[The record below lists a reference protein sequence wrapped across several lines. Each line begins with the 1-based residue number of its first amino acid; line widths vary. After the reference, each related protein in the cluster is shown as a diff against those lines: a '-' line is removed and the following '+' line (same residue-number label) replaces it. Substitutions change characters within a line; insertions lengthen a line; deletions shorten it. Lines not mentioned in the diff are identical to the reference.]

1 MLISG
6 WLSVLR
12 SACCMAHLVMTWI
25 LATWAF
31 LLSTSRSVHVRNRPL
46 GPWLASNASC
56 ASSRTSP
63 MRWSTWTENGLKKQ
77 TKWWQTLRATWR
89 RERYTM
95 SLGQLN
101 GWLFVW
107 EEPLRDAGIEEP
119 LQTLRQVFF
128 ERPQTWTWL
137 TRRQTEEKGVSQ
149 LYIINK
155 YIKRWKTKNILKH
168 ICRIP
173 FCSHFFG
180 YFTESSLSKHL
191 PKKWSLKKTRFKCT
205 KNTTDEIRWNP
216 YRKIWSSDEIRTKS
230 VKWIFLPIFF
240 WKNGHLPNLF

>member
-1 MLISG
+1 
-6 WLSVLR
+6 
-12 SACCMAHLVMTWI
+12 MTWI

-31 LLSTSRSVHVRNRPL
+31 LLSTSRSVHVRDRPL

-77 TKWWQTLRATWR
+77 TKWWQTLRTTWR

-119 LQTLRQVFF
+119 LQTLQQVFF
-128 ERPQTWTWL
+128 WKTADLNL
-137 TRRQTEEKGVSQ
+137 TDTSSNGGKRSVATVYNI
-149 LYIINK
+149 YI
-155 YIKRWKTKNILKH
+155 YIKHWKTKKILKD

-173 FCSHFFG
+173 FCTLFFLVI
-180 YFTESSLSKHL
+180 SSKIYQNMS
-191 PKKWSLKKTRFKCT
+191 PKNGRWKKIDSNAQKTPPMK
-205 KNTTDEIRWNP
+205 
-216 YRKIWSSDEIRTKS
+216 SDEIRTENLVIRWNPDKIREVDFS
-230 VKWIFLPIFF
+230 SNIFLKK
-240 WKNGHLPNLF
+240 WSSSKSLLKNWSSNI